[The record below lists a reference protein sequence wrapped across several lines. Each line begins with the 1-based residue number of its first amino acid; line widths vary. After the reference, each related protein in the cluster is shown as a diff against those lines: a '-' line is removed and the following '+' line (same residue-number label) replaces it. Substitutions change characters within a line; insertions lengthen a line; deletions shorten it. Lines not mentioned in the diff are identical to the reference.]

1 MHNKGNHPH
10 ITSMPPRYDRRRI
23 WTIVILGCVGV
34 GLIDGGQIG
43 MQNYIRSH
51 KVEWPPIIFQT
62 SEWIIFGLLTAIP
75 FALSDRFPL
84 QRGKLRGSIA
94 VHALGAIVLCL
105 IWASLGVALRQW
117 LGIGWGIPI
126 RQELHDWILISLPW
140 SFILYFAVLGTF
152 HAFRYHQEARERELQ
167 ASQLAAQLSDTQLR
181 VLRAQLQP
189 HFLFNALNAIT
200 VLVRDQRDAAAVRM
214 LDQLSELLR
223 QVLRSDRPHR
233 ITLREELQLLRQ
245 YLDIEQ
251 TRFSDR
257 LRIEYV
263 VDDAALDGLVPA
275 FILQPL
281 VENALRHGLGDKLD
295 NAVLEIHA
303 RRAGDELVLTVRDN
317 GRGLPAD
324 WSMGVGLRNT
334 QERLATMYGAAA
346 RLQLQTRTD
355 GGTEA
360 MVIVPWST
368 EAQ

>member
-1 MHNKGNHPH
+1 
-10 ITSMPPRYDRRRI
+10 MPPRYDRRRI

-43 MQNYIRSH
+43 MQNYFRSH
-51 KVEWPPIIFQT
+51 RIEWPPIIFQA

-75 FALSDRFPL
+75 LALSDRFPL
-84 QRGKLRGSIA
+84 QRGKLTKSLA

-105 IWASLGVALRQW
+105 VWAALGVALRQW
-117 LGIGWGIPI
+117 LGIGWGVPV

-152 HAFRYHQEARERELQ
+152 HGFRYYQEARERELQ
-167 ASQLAAQLSDTQLR
+167 ASQLAAQLSDAQLR

-200 VLVRDQRDAAAVRM
+200 VLVRDQRAAAAVRM

-223 QVLRSDRPHR
+223 QVLRSDRPHQ
-233 ITLREELQLLRQ
+233 IPLREELQLLRQ

-257 LRIEYV
+257 LRVEYA
-263 VDDAALDGLVPA
+263 VDNAALDGLVPA
-275 FILQPL
+275 FVLQPL
-281 VENALRHGLGDKLD
+281 VENALPHGLADTLD
-295 NAVLEIHA
+295 DAVLQIEA
-303 RRAGDELVLTVRDN
+303 QRVGDELVVTVRDN
-317 GRGLPAD
+317 GRGLPED

-334 QERLATMYGAAA
+334 QERLATMFGAAA
-346 RLQLQTRTD
+346 RLQLRPLPG

-360 MVIVPWST
+360 MVVVPWST
-368 EAQ
+368 EPQ